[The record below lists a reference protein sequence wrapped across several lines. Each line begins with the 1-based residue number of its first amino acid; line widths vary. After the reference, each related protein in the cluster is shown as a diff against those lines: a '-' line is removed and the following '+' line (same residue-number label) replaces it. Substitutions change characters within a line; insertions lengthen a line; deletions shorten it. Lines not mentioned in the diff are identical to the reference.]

1 MLVMTNDAP
10 VALHNYSNSWIFL
23 ILYGDNHNSLW
34 RRCLMHYKQSY
45 HLHAVIY
52 KQSWMTYKFK
62 YQQRV
67 THFFLRGSKL
77 EYNLITYNII
87 STSNQKWLLGA
98 LSKVVKSLSVFEV
111 LPTSINKVKRILSL
125 WFDRYKIL
133 KLFCFF
139 NSLIP
144 RVPQRIPKLKSTRL
158 TPYFTPEQ
166 HSLHNLLMLSA
177 AN

>member
-1 MLVMTNDAP
+1 
-10 VALHNYSNSWIFL
+10 
-23 ILYGDNHNSLW
+23 
-34 RRCLMHYKQSY
+34 
-45 HLHAVIY
+45 
-52 KQSWMTYKFK
+52 MTYKVK

-125 WFDRYKIL
+125 
-133 KLFCFF
+133 
-139 NSLIP
+139 
-144 RVPQRIPKLKSTRL
+144 
-158 TPYFTPEQ
+158 
-166 HSLHNLLMLSA
+166 
-177 AN
+177 